1 MREPGND
8 VVDAPVIPSAAVPDD
23 GYRIELGG
31 RGLHGARWSRG
42 MSLDPG
48 SEQYR
53 EVLEALLLRIPSHAD
68 RWIACAPGWFP
79 LIAELHDHLLDLDP
93 NYVVLQ
99 VKERFAALRYR
110 GGTSSNDPLVQERFS
125 ALIEVAERL
134 SKTMCELC
142 GHLARLSVCDDH
154 DGPRYKTICRACAME
169 LAAAGGSFYQPHPP
183 RSMRG
188 PLW

>member
-1 MREPGND
+1 
-8 VVDAPVIPSAAVPDD
+8 VDAPVIPSAAKPEE
-23 GYRIELGG
+23 GYRIDLAHN
-31 RGLHGARWSRG
+31 GLHGTRWSRG

-48 SEQYR
+48 TEQYR
-53 EVLEALLLRIPSHAD
+53 EVLEALLLRIPSHED

-99 VKERFAALRYR
+99 LKEKFAALRYHA
-110 GGTSSNDPLVQERFS
+110 GTSSSDPLIQERFS

-154 DGPRYKTICRACAME
+154 DGPRYKTICVACATE
-169 LAAAGGSFYQPHPP
+169 LAAAGGRFYQPQPP

-188 PLW
+188 PVW